1 MNELNGDAAQTG
13 SVPDTSVFAVLHAA
27 RALEGRVED
36 ALSTA
41 GLSSPKFS
49 VLNELV
55 RSGAPVSLSELA
67 SRLSCVRSNMTQ
79 LVDRLE
85 AEGLAQRVDDPADRR
100 SVKAAITEEGRSR
113 QEMASAAIAKLNSEF
128 AASVDEGD
136 RAALVR

>member
-36 ALSTA
+36 ALSKA

-85 AEGLAQRVDDPADRR
+85 AEGLVSHRR
-100 SVKAAITEEGRSR
+100 QGGRRHAWGHAWGRWPTGGVEAAIMGV
-113 QEMASAAIAKLNSEF
+113 A
-128 AASVDEGD
+128 
-136 RAALVR
+136 